1 MMPRVLLLMLLLP
14 GLCAAQGTV
23 NVGSKRFTESYIL
36 GEIIA
41 QTVRNAAEATA
52 VHHQGLGNTGIVF
65 AALKSGGIDVYP
77 EYTGTIAFELLRRP
91 AAASLDQLNREL
103 APHGLAVAMP
113 FGFSNTYGLAMRE
126 ERALALGVSTIADL
140 ARHPDL
146 KLGLSQEFL
155 NRKDGWAALQR
166 AYRLPFTAP
175 RGLDHGLAYEALA
188 AQQIDVIDV
197 YSTDAKLAQ
206 YRLRVLVD
214 DRKFFPAYD
223 ALLLYRRDLPERF
236 PRSWAALQ
244 QLEGRI
250 STQQMIA
257 LNAQVELSGA
267 SFAEAARTFLAGT
280 AGAGGEAAV
289 RPRSF
294 LGMLVGADFWR
305 LTGEHLLLVFVSLV
319 SSAAVAVP
327 LGVWAERAP
336 RAGYWILATVGVLQT
351 IPSLALLAFLITL
364 MGTIGTAPAL
374 GALFLYAL
382 LPIVRNTL
390 SGLAD
395 IGTSLRESAQTLGL
409 SEWAQL
415 RQIEL
420 PLAARSILAGIKTSA
435 VINVGT
441 ATVAA
446 FIGAGGYGE
455 RIVAGLA
462 VHDNAMLLAGA
473 IPAALL
479 ALLIQLGF
487 DVLDRWAIPRG
498 LQPGRGRAY

>member
-1 MMPRVLLLMLLLP
+1 MMARVLILMLFLP
-14 GLCAAQGTV
+14 GLCGAEGTV

-41 QTVRNAAEATA
+41 QTVRDAGEAAA
-52 VHHQGLGNTGIVF
+52 VHHRGMGNTAIVF
-65 AALKSGGIDVYP
+65 AALKSGAIDVYP
-77 EYTGTIAFELLRRP
+77 EYTGTLAFELLHRAT
-91 AAASLDQLNREL
+91 AAGIDDLDRAL
-103 APHGLAVAMP
+103 APDGLGVAIP
-113 FGFSNTYGLAMRE
+113 LGFSNTYGLAMSE
-126 ERALALGVSTIADL
+126 ERADALDIRTITDL
-140 ARHPDL
+140 ARHPEL

-166 AYRLPFTAP
+166 FYRLPFTAP

-188 AQQIDVIDV
+188 ARQIDVIDV
-197 YSTDAKLAQ
+197 YSTDAKLDR

-214 DRKFFPAYD
+214 DRKFFPSYD
-223 ALLLYRRDLPERF
+223 AVLLYRRDLPRRF
-236 PRSWAALQ
+236 PASWAALRK
-244 QLEGRI
+244 LEGSI
-250 STQQMIA
+250 SNRQMIA
-257 LNAQVELSGA
+257 LNAQVELSGV
-267 SFAEAARTFLAGT
+267 SFATAATTFL
-280 AGAGGEAAV
+280 GASEVQSGGAEAH
-289 RPRSF
+289 PRSF
-294 LGMLVGADFWR
+294 LGLLLGADFWR
-305 LTGEHLLLVFVSLV
+305 LTGEHLVLVFVSLLL
-319 SSAAVAVP
+319 SAAVAVP

-336 RAGYWILATVGVLQT
+336 RAGYWIVATVGVLQT

-374 GALFLYAL
+374 AALFLYAL
-382 LPIVRNTL
+382 LPIVRNTQ

-395 IGTSLRESAQTLGL
+395 ISPSLRESAQALGL

-415 RQIEL
+415 RGIEL

-473 IPAALL
+473 IPAASL
-479 ALLIQLGF
+479 ALLIQWGF
-487 DVLDRWAIPRG
+487 DVLDRWAVPAG
-498 LQPGRGRAY
+498 LQRRGRRR